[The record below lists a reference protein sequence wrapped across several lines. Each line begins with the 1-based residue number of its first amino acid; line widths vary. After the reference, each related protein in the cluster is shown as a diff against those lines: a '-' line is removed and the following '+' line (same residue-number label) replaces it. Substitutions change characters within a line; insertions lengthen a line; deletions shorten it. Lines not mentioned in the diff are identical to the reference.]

1 MVDNSMYIPQKPLV
15 PVSDAQKVKALQ
27 EQNRSAHKGAPVS
40 FEDTLS
46 GVIGKSKEIR
56 FSGHAQERL
65 RMRNIELN
73 PQQMQRISDAVDRAA
88 GKGARDSLL
97 LVDNLAAVV
106 SVANRTV
113 ITVVDDASMR
123 ENVFTNID
131 SAVIA

>member
-1 MVDNSMYIPQKPLV
+1 MVDKIMYIPQKPIV
-15 PVSDAQKVKALQ
+15 PVSDAQKVKAPR
-27 EQNRSAHKGAPVS
+27 EQDRVGAKDSRVS

-46 GVIGKSKEIR
+46 GVIGSSKEIR

-106 SVANRTV
+106 SVQNRTV
-113 ITVVDDASMR
+113 ITVVDDASMKQ
-123 ENVFTNID
+123 NVFTNID
-131 SAVIA
+131 SAIIA